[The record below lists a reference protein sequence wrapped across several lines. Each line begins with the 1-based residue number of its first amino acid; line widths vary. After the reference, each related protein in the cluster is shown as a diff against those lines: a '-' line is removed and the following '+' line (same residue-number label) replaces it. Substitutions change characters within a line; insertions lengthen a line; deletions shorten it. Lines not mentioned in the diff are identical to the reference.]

1 MLSADFTFKKAMDAA
16 ITQGMAQKDVRDVR
30 ETSQGE
36 KSSSNVN
43 KVKHDNGSS
52 HSRLSGRHTAVVEN
66 NLSRLEIKR
75 SDVFA
80 VVLPTIPQTTANTKI
95 QSVSSVI

>member
-1 MLSADFTFKKAMDAA
+1 MDAA

-36 KSSSNVN
+36 KSSLNVN

-52 HSRLSGRHTAVVEN
+52 HSHLSGRHTAVVEN

-80 VVLPTIPQTTANTKI
+80 VVLPTILQTTANKKI
-95 QSVSSVI
+95 QSVSSII

>member
-1 MLSADFTFKKAMDAA
+1 MDAA
-16 ITQGMAQKDVRDVR
+16 ITQGMARKDVRDVR
-30 ETSQGE
+30 ETSKGE

-43 KVKHDNGSS
+43 KVKHDNRSS
-52 HSRLSGRHTAVVEN
+52 HSRLSGRHTAVVGN

-80 VVLPTIPQTTANTKI
+80 VV
-95 QSVSSVI
+95 

>member
-1 MLSADFTFKKAMDAA
+1 MDAA

-52 HSRLSGRHTAVVEN
+52 HSRLSGRHTAVVGN

-80 VVLPTIPQTTANTKI
+80 VVLPTILQTTANTKI

>member
-1 MLSADFTFKKAMDAA
+1 MDTA

-36 KSSSNVN
+36 KSSLNVN

-52 HSRLSGRHTAVVEN
+52 HSRLSGRHTAVVGN

-80 VVLPTIPQTTANTKI
+80 VV
-95 QSVSSVI
+95 

>member
-1 MLSADFTFKKAMDAA
+1 MDAA

-43 KVKHDNGSS
+43 KVKHDNRAS
-52 HSRLSGRHTAVVEN
+52 HSRLSGRHAAVVGN

-75 SDVFA
+75 SNVFA
-80 VVLPTIPQTTANTKI
+80 VV
-95 QSVSSVI
+95 

>member
-1 MLSADFTFKKAMDAA
+1 MDAA

-36 KSSSNVN
+36 KSSLNVN

-80 VVLPTIPQTTANTKI
+80 VVLPTILQTTANTKI

>member
-1 MLSADFTFKKAMDAA
+1 MDAA

-30 ETSQGE
+30 QTSQGE

-52 HSRLSGRHTAVVEN
+52 HSRLSDRHTAVVGN
-66 NLSRLEIKR
+66 NLSRLEINH

-80 VVLPTIPQTTANTKI
+80 VVLPTILQTTASTKI

>member
-1 MLSADFTFKKAMDAA
+1 MDAA

-52 HSRLSGRHTAVVEN
+52 HSRLSGRHTAVVGN

-80 VVLPTIPQTTANTKI
+80 VVLPTILQTTASTKI